1 MIMQETVQGTAKE
14 TQSSFLQRVLK
25 VDGTFSAVSGGLFV
39 AGAGPLVAFLGLNAT
54 WPLMVIGIGLL
65 LYGADL
71 WYFATR
77 EQFNPA
83 WVKVSIALDVA
94 WIVGSWL
101 ILLAGWPELTTAGK
115 WAVAIVADVVMVM
128 AILKYVG
135 LRKLRKVS

>member
-1 MIMQETVQGTAKE
+1 MILQETVQGTSE
-14 TQSSFLQRVLK
+14 VTQSSFLRTVLK
-25 VDGTFSAVSGGLFV
+25 VDGTFSAVSGVLFV
-39 AGAGPLVAFLGLNAT
+39 VGAGPLAAFLGLNAT
-54 WPLMVIGIGLL
+54 WPLLVIGISLL

-77 EQFNPA
+77 EQLNPA

-94 WIVGSWL
+94 WIVASWL

-115 WAVAIVADVVMVM
+115 WAVAIVADAVMVM

-135 LRKLRKVS
+135 LRKSRKSA